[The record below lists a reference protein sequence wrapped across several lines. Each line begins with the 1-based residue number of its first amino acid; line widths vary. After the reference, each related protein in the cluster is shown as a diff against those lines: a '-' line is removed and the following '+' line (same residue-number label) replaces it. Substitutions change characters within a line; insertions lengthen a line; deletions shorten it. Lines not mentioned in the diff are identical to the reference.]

1 MLMTEM
7 NIKQA
12 SDDYVVKTTLNM
24 TNDAVDE
31 LEDNANDDD
40 DDRARD

>member
-1 MLMTEM
+1 MTEM

-12 SDDYVVKTTLNM
+12 FDDYVVKTTLNM